1 MIVRT
6 SLRALVRRRARTLL
20 ALSGVAVSAALLL
33 DMTMLASGLTESFG
47 ELTGAQGYA
56 LRVTPRGTLPF
67 DSEAGIRQADA
78 TAARIAAVDGV
89 RAVAP
94 VLGAQL
100 YAVTAEREAPDA
112 ERARREEPQAL
123 SAQREEPQA
132 LSAQR
137 EEPQALSAQ
146 REEPQALSA
155 QREEPLF
162 SVGVDPAAQMLYV
175 LLEGGEP
182 VAGEVVVSAPLAAAY
197 GLAVGDGIRLS
208 AELDVTLGRPRDLRE
223 MRVAG
228 IGDFLYD
235 YAGQRSLALPIG
247 ELRAMTG
254 RADEVSLFAVA
265 AAAGVDDGVL
275 ARRIEAALPELSVYS
290 TADLMAAMDQRLL
303 YFRQLATIL
312 GSIAL
317 VVTALLVA
325 TIVTIGVRE
334 RFGEIAA
341 LRAIGVARSRL
352 LLGVVV
358 EGLALA
364 AVGCLLG
371 LPLGLWMAGR
381 LDGILLSFPGIPAN
395 LTFFALDV
403 PRVALALGAVVL
415 TGAAAGLLPGLHAVR
430 APLTRVLREEGE

>member
-112 ERARREEPQAL
+112 ERAR
-123 SAQREEPQA
+123 REEPQA